1 MALTDTPEPIRPVT
15 NPFWRNKPDECPVGD
30 PGNAPRCE
38 LHLKSGVV
46 KLFDPL
52 TPELLR
58 ALIREMKGG
67 VR

>member
-1 MALTDTPEPIRPVT
+1 
-15 NPFWRNKPDECPVGD
+15 
-30 PGNAPRCE
+30 
-38 LHLKSGVV
+38 

-67 VR
+67 IR

>member
-1 MALTDTPEPIRPVT
+1 
-15 NPFWRNKPDECPVGD
+15 
-30 PGNAPRCE
+30 
-38 LHLKSGVV
+38 VV

-67 VR
+67 IR

>member
-1 MALTDTPEPIRPVT
+1 
-15 NPFWRNKPDECPVGD
+15 
-30 PGNAPRCE
+30 
-38 LHLKSGVV
+38 GVV

-67 VR
+67 IR

>member
-1 MALTDTPEPIRPVT
+1 
-15 NPFWRNKPDECPVGD
+15 ECPECD
-30 PGNAPRCE
+30 PGNVPRCE

-52 TPELLR
+52 TPEMLR

-67 VR
+67 IR